1 MKDLSLRLKDLSL
14 DLIPNVRYGEALL
27 RLTIYGPTT
36 FFVKGKGKV
45 HSEGIEDFEI
55 SLSVLE
61 LSKIYMFLR
70 LAEEEELEDFYI
82 ERDNKRLI
90 LYRDLEKQGI
100 GFKAVDYEREKAG
113 LLVIKF
119 YRPLRF
125 VLENHLRE
133 SLSVFKEIAY
143 ADQFFTYYLRE
154 GNLTLIKNET
164 GENYTFFPSFV
175 LKAKHALDFFYRTG
189 YLPEGA
195 KSNKIKFYDS
205 YIEIDGTQYPLI
217 VLKTIAY
224 LYDIEIFR
232 KTVPI

>member
-1 MKDLSLRLKDLSL
+1 MRDLSLRLKDISL
-14 DLIPNVRYGEALL
+14 DLIPNIKRREILL
-27 RLTIYGPTT
+27 RLTINGPTT
-36 FFVKGKGKV
+36 FFVKGKGKIRG
-45 HSEGIEDFEI
+45 EGVEDFEI
-55 SLSVLE
+55 PLSVLE
-61 LSKIYMFLR
+61 LTKIYMFLR

-82 ERDNKRLI
+82 EKDGKRLI
-90 LYRDLEKQGI
+90 LYRDFEKQGI
-100 GFKAVDYEREKAG
+100 GLKAVDYEKEKAG

-133 SLSVFKEIAY
+133 SLSIFKEIAY
-143 ADQFFTYYLRE
+143 ADKFFTYFLRE
-154 GNLTLIKNET
+154 GNLVLIRNET

-224 LYDIEIFR
+224 LYDIEVFR

>member
-1 MKDLSLRLKDLSL
+1 MKNFSLHVKDFSL
-14 DLIPNVRYGEALL
+14 ELLPDIRKGEATLKL
-27 RLTIYGPTT
+27 SINGPTS

-45 HSEGIEDFEI
+45 HSQGIEDFEI
-55 SLSVLE
+55 TLSILE
-61 LSKIYMFLR
+61 LTKIYMFLR
-70 LAEEEELEDFYI
+70 LAEEEDIEDFYI
-82 ERDNKRLI
+82 DKENRRLI
-90 LYRDLEKQGI
+90 LYRDLQKQGI
-100 GFKAVDYEREKAG
+100 GLKAVDYEKERAG

-133 SLSVFKEIAY
+133 SLSLFEEVAY
-143 ADQFFTYYLRE
+143 TDAYFTYFLRE
-154 GNLTLIKNET
+154 GNLTLIRNET

-189 YLPEGA
+189 YLPEGT
-195 KSNKIKFYDS
+195 KSNKIRFYDS
-205 YIEIDGTQYPLI
+205 YIEIDGTQYPLS

-224 LYDIEIFR
+224 LYDIEVFR